1 MIESPCSR
9 DSDDLDEQDDNQLSP
24 CTFQCRLVKNDTL
37 ELCASCGRTRQEIVN
52 WTKYSLYKQKD
63 IIETLPGRLK
73 NLAKI

>member
-1 MIESPCSR
+1 MIE
-9 DSDDLDEQDDNQLSP
+9 SP